1 MHTINNLAH
10 FKNIQ
15 ICTPFCLFSV
25 WKFQTFWVSL
35 RLPAA
40 QWESVADL
48 KGVGGDEW
56 AVSTARVLPWTPV
69 RSFRARR
76 YELERDDSPLTLLIS
91 ISITIAF
98 LLYSS
103 SSSGLTV
110 FSFPYAVSVHWACSV
125 CSARS
130 IHRFKLSLYP
140 FPNRMKRGLFALTSL
155 FFARQNYISA
165 IQVNSDRHGLHFF
178 VLK

>member
-1 MHTINNLAH
+1 MEISDLLSLSATPSSAVR
-10 FKNIQ
+10 
-15 ICTPFCLFSV
+15 ICCWFERG
-25 WKFQTFWVSL
+25 WWRWVGCQHG
-35 RLPAA
+35 P
-40 QWESVADL
+40 
-48 KGVGGDEW
+48 
-56 AVSTARVLPWTPV
+56 VLPWTPV

-76 YELERDDSPLTLLIS
+76 YEHERDDSPLTLLIS

-103 SSSGLTV
+103 SSSGLAV

-140 FPNRMKRGLFALTSL
+140 FPNRMTGGLFALTSL

-165 IQVNSDRHGLHFF
+165 IRLNSDWHGLHFF